1 MREREIIENIKRI
14 GFITCFILI
23 FTLIIPFIL
32 MGGSIK
38 NFTSSSDEEI
48 HNEKQV
54 NITME
59 GESKAKVYMTSEKK
73 VKKIDVEEYILGVV
87 SSEMPA
93 TFEEEALKA
102 QAIAARTFYY
112 SKRLKNCNLAN
123 GGEICDSV
131 HCQAY
136 MDKDERLKK
145 WPKDERDAYYKKV
158 KKAVED
164 TKGQVLTYDNE
175 IVLYPQFFSTS
186 SGKTEN
192 AEDVFSSEVPYLKSV
207 NSGGEQVSTSYESEK
222 EITNKDFAAIV
233 NSKYKKANLSSS
245 NINKKIQI
253 KSRTDGGSVKEIQLG
268 GATIKGTEFR
278 KLFDLKSANFTL
290 EYSKNKIKIKCK
302 GNGHGVGMSQWGA
315 NLMAKEGKGY
325 AEILKHYYT
334 GIKIG
339 KIVYK

>member
-1 MREREIIENIKRI
+1 MREREIIESIKKI
-14 GFITCFILI
+14 GLITGFILI

-32 MGGSIK
+32 MGSSIK
-38 NFTSSSDEEI
+38 NFISPTEEI
-48 HNEKQV
+48 SSEKK
-54 NITME
+54 IDIAME
-59 GESKAKVYMTSEKK
+59 GENKVKVYMTSEKK

-112 SKRLKNCNLAN
+112 SKRMKNCNLAS
-123 GGEICDSV
+123 GGEICDSI
-131 HCQAY
+131 HCQVY
-136 MDKDERLKK
+136 MDKEERLKK
-145 WPKDERDAYYKKV
+145 WPKEDRDKYYEKV

-192 AEDVFSSEVPYLKSV
+192 AEDVFSSKVPYLKSV
-207 NSGGEQVSTSYESEK
+207 SSEGEEVSASYESEK
-222 EITNKDFAAIV
+222 EVTNKDFAAIV
-233 NSKYKKANLSSS
+233 NSKYNKANLSSS
-245 NINKKIQI
+245 NISKKVQI

-268 GATIKGTEFR
+268 GTIIKGTEFR
-278 KLFDLKSANFTL
+278 SLFDLKSANFTL
-290 EYSKNKIKIKCK
+290 EYSQNKVKIKCK

-325 AEILKHYYT
+325 EEILKHYYT
-334 GIKIG
+334 GVELG
-339 KIVYK
+339 KIIYK

>member
-1 MREREIIENIKRI
+1 MREKEIIENIKRI
-14 GFITCFILI
+14 GLITGFILI

-32 MGGSIK
+32 MGSSIK
-38 NFTSSSDEEI
+38 NFISPTEEVT
-48 HNEKQV
+48 NEKQI
-54 NITME
+54 NIAME

-93 TFEEEALKA
+93 SFEEEALKA

-112 SKRLKNCNLAN
+112 SKRMKNCSLAN

-136 MDKDERLKK
+136 MDKEDRMEK
-145 WPKDERDAYYKKV
+145 WPKEDREKYYEKV
-158 KKAVED
+158 KKAVQD
-164 TKGQVLTYDNE
+164 TKGKVLTYDNE

-192 AEDVFSSEVPYLKSV
+192 AEDVFSSQVPYLKSV
-207 NSGGEQVSTSYESEK
+207 SSEGEEVSTSYESEK
-222 EITNKDFAAIV
+222 EISNKDFSAIV
-233 NSKYKKANLSSS
+233 NSQYKNANLNIN

-325 AEILKHYYT
+325 EEILKHYYT
-334 GIKIG
+334 GIELG
-339 KIVYK
+339 KITYK

>member
-1 MREREIIENIKRI
+1 MREKEIIENIKRI
-14 GFITCFILI
+14 GLITGFILI

-32 MGGSIK
+32 MGSSIK
-38 NFTSSSDEEI
+38 NFISPTEEVA
-48 HNEKQV
+48 NEKQI
-54 NITME
+54 NIAME

-93 TFEEEALKA
+93 SFEEEALKA

-112 SKRLKNCNLAN
+112 SKRMKNCSLAN

-136 MDKDERLKK
+136 MDKEDRMEK
-145 WPKDERDAYYKKV
+145 WPKEDREKYYEKV
-158 KKAVED
+158 KKAVQD
-164 TKGQVLTYDNE
+164 TKGKVLTYDNE

-192 AEDVFSSEVPYLKSV
+192 AEDVFSSQVPYLKSV
-207 NSGGEQVSTSYESEK
+207 SSEGEEVSTSYESEK
-222 EITNKDFAAIV
+222 EISNKDFSAIV
-233 NSKYKKANLSSS
+233 NSQYKNANLNIN

-325 AEILKHYYT
+325 EEILKHYYT
-334 GIKIG
+334 GIELG
-339 KIVYK
+339 KITYK

>member
-278 KLFDLKSANFTL
+278 KLFDLKAANFTL

>member
-1 MREREIIENIKRI
+1 MREREIIENIKKI
-14 GFITCFILI
+14 GFITGFILI

-38 NFTSSSDEEI
+38 NFVSSPEEEI
-48 HNEKQV
+48 HSEKQV
-54 NITME
+54 NINMK
-59 GESKAKVYMTSEKK
+59 GENKAKVYMTSEKK

-112 SKRLKNCNLAN
+112 SKRLKNCDLAN

-145 WPKDERDAYYKKV
+145 WPKDEREAYYEKV

-192 AEDVFSSEVPYLKSV
+192 AEDVFSSQVPYLKSV
-207 NSGGEQVSTSYESEK
+207 NSEGEQVSTSYESEK
-222 EITNKDFAAIV
+222 EITNKDFAAII
-233 NSKYKKANLSSS
+233 NAKYKKANLSSS
-245 NINKKIQI
+245 NINKKIRI

-268 GATIKGTEFR
+268 GTTIKGTEFR

-325 AEILKHYYT
+325 SEILKHYYT
-334 GIKIG
+334 GIEIG

>member
-1 MREREIIENIKRI
+1 MREKEIIENIKRI
-14 GFITCFILI
+14 GLITGFILI

-32 MGGSIK
+32 MGSSIK
-38 NFTSSSDEEI
+38 NFISPTEEVA
-48 HNEKQV
+48 NEKQI
-54 NITME
+54 NIAME

-93 TFEEEALKA
+93 SFEEEALKA

-112 SKRLKNCNLAN
+112 SKRMKNCSLAN

-136 MDKDERLKK
+136 MDKEDRMEK
-145 WPKDERDAYYKKV
+145 WPKEDREKYYEKV
-158 KKAVED
+158 KKAVQD
-164 TKGQVLTYDNE
+164 TKGKVLTYDNE

-192 AEDVFSSEVPYLKSV
+192 AEDVFSSQVPYLKSV
-207 NSGGEQVSTSYESEK
+207 SSEGEEVSTSYESEK
-222 EITNKDFAAIV
+222 EISNKDFSAIV
-233 NSKYKKANLSSS
+233 NSQYKNANLNIN

-325 AEILKHYYT
+325 EEILKHYYT
-334 GIKIG
+334 GIELG
-339 KIVYK
+339 KINYK